1 MKRRIGQSLVLLAL
15 AIGLG
20 AGTDRTDKDFN
31 HSVAAVGTVE
41 STEMYE
47 EGTAERGYIED
58 NVEVPALEEYE
69 AGQSEDLSDAAA
81 GEDGQMLENQ
91 TLLRA
96 SAYPIRYDARDYGYV
111 TSVKNQRDNTCWAYS
126 AVSMAESDLISG
138 KTPVNGSV
146 LTAETADFSED
157 YLIYSFYH
165 MEEDALGNTTGDR
178 TEALGWYRGVGG
190 NHIFTTFGLAGAKGL
205 VGEQRAAVEDWESET
220 VDTTAYEGEVY
231 MKNAYWINLK
241 QNQSLVKQQIMQHGS
256 AGISMYYAAYY
267 MQKENAAYYNDVT
280 SGVNHAVTIIGWD
293 DTYSADNFKTNPGA
307 DGAWL
312 AKNSYG
318 TSAED
323 DGYFWISYQDKALVS
338 NTAKAFIFDFEAVG
352 DYEYIYQHDG
362 SAGAYMDNGAGD
374 TGYRVESGDAIA
386 NVFTVP
392 ADAKTGY
399 QILEAVSA
407 ALFAV
412 SVDYSVQ
419 IYKNPVDSQNPTSG
433 TPMLSSPVTGKTSF
447 VGYYTIP
454 LEEEVIL
461 SAGDTF
467 SVVITLSKSN
477 GKDISFFADKT
488 YTNANWISFVNAV
501 DFGESFAY
509 QSGIWQDLAQFGA
522 TARVKAFTSDY
533 LVPVKS
539 LQLNVSSLEL
549 WNGQTAE
556 LTAAISPENAS
567 YPNVQWNS
575 SDVSVA
581 AVDER
586 GHITAVGKGTAEIY
600 ASAVEN
606 PAIKAECSVIVR
618 QQAEAV
624 EFVTDTGSFI
634 CPVGEEL
641 QLEFSISPKTAELRD
656 IYFVSSDNSIVLV
669 NAQGVLHGNKAGTAV
684 IHAYSVC
691 DDRLLASCKV
701 EVTEGAK
708 QPIDPD
714 PIETDPIEPDPV
726 EEPVEPVTPPETK
739 MGSGE
744 VPSASGSQ
752 NVFATGRA
760 GSRLPK
766 TNDANNIEF
775 WGGLAIAALLTMCG
789 AQYRWKRKC

>member
-1 MKRRIGQSLVLLAL
+1 MKRKISQSLVLLAL
-15 AIGLG
+15 TIGLG
-20 AGTDRTDKDFN
+20 AGTDRTDKNFN

-41 STEMYE
+41 NTEICE
-47 EGTAERGYIED
+47 EGTEERGYIAD
-58 NVEVPALEEYE
+58 DVEVPALEEYE
-69 AGQSEDLSDAAA
+69 TGQSEASSDAVAD
-81 GEDGQMLENQ
+81 EDGQMLEKQ

-96 SAYPIRYDARDYGYV
+96 SAYPLRYDARDYGHV

-126 AVSMAESDLISG
+126 AVSMAESDLISE

-165 MEEDALGNTTGDR
+165 VEEDALGNTTGDR

-205 VGEQRAAVEDWESET
+205 VGEQRAADEDWESEI
-220 VDTTAYEGEVY
+220 VDTAGYEGEVY

-280 SGVNHAVTIIGWD
+280 SSVNHAVAIVGWD

-338 NTAKAFIFDFEAVG
+338 STAKAFIFDFEATG
-352 DYEYIYQHDG
+352 DYEYVYQHDG
-362 SAGAYMDNGAGD
+362 SAGAYMDNGSGD
-374 TGYRVESGDAIA
+374 TGYRVASGDAIA

-399 QILEAVSA
+399 QTLEAVSA

-419 IYKNPVDSQNPTSG
+419 IYKNPADLQNPASG
-433 TPMLSSPVTGKTSF
+433 TPMLSAPVTGKTSF

-467 SVVITLSKSN
+467 SVVITLSKGN
-477 GKDISFFADKT
+477 GKDISFFVDKT
-488 YTNANWISFVNAV
+488 YTNANWISFVNEV

-509 QSGIWQDLAQFGA
+509 QSGIWQDLAQSGA

-533 LVPVKS
+533 LVQVQS
-539 LQLNVSSLEL
+539 LQLNDSSLEL
-549 WNGQTAE
+549 WNGQTAD

-567 YPNVQWNS
+567 YPNVQWES

-581 AVDER
+581 AVDEK
-586 GHITAVGKGTAEIY
+586 GHVTAVGKGTAVIY
-600 ASAVEN
+600 ASAAEN
-606 PAIKAECSVIVR
+606 PAIKAECSVSVR

-624 EFVTDTGSFI
+624 DFLTDTGKFA

-641 QLEFSISPKTAELRD
+641 QMEFSIAPPAAELRD
-656 IYFVSSDNSIVLV
+656 IYFVSSDNSIVSV
-669 NAQGVLHGNKAGTAV
+669 NAQGVLHGNKAGTSFV
-684 IHAYSVC
+684 RVHSVY

-701 EVTEGAK
+701 EVTEEME
-708 QPIDPD
+708 QPIDPG
-714 PIETDPIEPDPV
+714 PGENPA
-726 EEPVEPVTPPETK
+726 EPVTPPEAE
-739 MGSGE
+739 GDSEE
-744 VPSASGSQ
+744 VTSTGGDGNIP
-752 NVFATGRA
+752 ATGKA

-766 TNDANNIEF
+766 TNDVNNIEI
-775 WGGLAIAALLTMCG
+775 WGAVAIAALLIMCG
-789 AQYRWKRKC
+789 AQYRWKRKL